1 MVLKMLGAVV
11 NILLPSKYYVHAIIS
26 VIAIVVVHAFAQG
39 RTTNRERD
47 MHARV
52 VLVTGAFTPLGLTL
66 VQNLAERGAHVVALS
81 PKPIADPEVD
91 ILIELLRSTTKN
103 EQIYAEECDL
113 SSSACVRSFCTRF
126 LEGKETRLD
135 AIIFAHEYKLIGSLL
150 SRDDPAE
157 LAKRRQESSLATFLI
172 ITLLLPVLLVAPL
185 ERDIRIINVVNP
197 FYAAASMTYSLT
209 EVPPPASSLFR
220 QEGRRSLEMVI
231 FTRHLQRV
239 LDALPS
245 GGQIPKTDEATIRVV
260 SEKVQKSNI
269 AAVSVCPGISR
280 VDTVA
285 AFLKANI
292 SQGRQSILGTVIYVL
307 MQPLLRLLTK
317 SQSSAV
323 QSILHVLFL
332 PTPFK
337 SSQPFTNGPSNRGAP
352 EEVLK
357 AGALYRECA
366 VVNVRIPALDG
377 TSLGSDSKEKGDG
390 PMPDDRELGGVHLGQ
405 SVWESFEVAL
415 KEWEKTVLSSDKQA
429 AGDDTPSVDTPNA

>member
-1 MVLKMLGAVV
+1 MVLKVLGAVV
-11 NILLPSKYYVHAIIS
+11 NTLLPSKYYVHAVVSIL
-26 VIAIVVVHAFAQG
+26 AIVVVHTFAQG

-66 VQNLAERGAHVVALS
+66 IQNLAERGAHVIALS
-81 PKPIADPEVD
+81 QKPIEDPEVD
-91 ILIELLRSTTKN
+91 ILVSLLRSSTKN

-113 SSSACVRSFCTRF
+113 TSSASVRSFCSRF

-135 AIIFAHEYKLIGSLL
+135 AVVFAHEYQQIGSLL
-150 SRDDPAE
+150 SPGNPIE
-157 LAKRRQESSLATFLI
+157 IAKRRQEASLATFLI
-172 ITLLLPVLLVAPL
+172 VTLLLPVLLVAPV

-197 FYAAASMTYSLT
+197 FYAAASMSYSPTTIL
-209 EVPPPASSLFR
+209 PPTSPMFQ
-220 QEGRRSLEMVI
+220 QEGRRSLQMAV

-245 GGQIPKTDEATIRVV
+245 GGQIPKTDESAIHVV
-260 SEKVQKSNI
+260 SEKLQKSNI
-269 AAVSVCPGISR
+269 VSVSVCPGISR
-280 VDTVA
+280 ADTIA
-285 AFLKANI
+285 PLLGADRTH
-292 SQGRQSILGTVIYVL
+292 GRRSILGTVIYVVA
-307 MQPLLRLLTK
+307 QPLLRLLTK
-317 SQSSAV
+317 SQPSAV

-337 SSQPFTNGPSNRGAP
+337 SSERASAA

-366 VVNVRIPALDG
+366 VVNLRIPTPDDAP
-377 TSLGSDSKEKGDG
+377 SGSAPEDKKDA
-390 PMPDDRELGGVHLGQ
+390 PIPDDRELGGVHLGQ

-415 KEWEKTVLSSDKQA
+415 KEWEKTVPSSDEQA
-429 AGDDTPSVDTPNA
+429 AGDDTPSVDGPST